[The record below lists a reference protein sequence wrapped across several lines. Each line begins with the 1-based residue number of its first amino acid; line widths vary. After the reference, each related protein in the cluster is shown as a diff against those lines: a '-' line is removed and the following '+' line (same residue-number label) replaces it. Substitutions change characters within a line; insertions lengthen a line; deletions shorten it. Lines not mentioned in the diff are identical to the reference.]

1 MPRTHPTSHNPPVKH
16 WLLLLSYSSETWGIN
31 GCTNLSSLHGKL
43 DFNAKQSK
51 RKMRQDCKPG
61 TVCPLWQHASPWPAW
76 FSARSEGRDVG
87 VPEGYSAVQRLMYCS
102 WMDWTFE
109 IRCWPWKGWGREFL
123 TFECGEGAKRALLSP
138 RFRCLSYFLRA
149 LWWEMASWESLDLLQ
164 QKTWPWHTNKKHL
177 KGFKCIPIL
186 CEQPARVGMD

>member
-1 MPRTHPTSHNPPVKH
+1 MHVHCLDPYLAIVGDLWISSNTQDTSNISQNPHNPPVKH
-16 WLLLLSYSSETWGIN
+16 WLLLLSYSSETWVFN
-31 GCTNLSSLHGKL
+31 WCTNLCSLHGKL

-51 RKMRQDCKPG
+51 QKMRQDCKPG
-61 TVCPLWQHASPWPAW
+61 TVCPLWQHASSWLAW

-123 TFECGEGAKRALLSP
+123 IFEWGGALLLLSP
-138 RFRCLSYFLRA
+138 KFRCLIF
-149 LWWEMASWESLDLLQ
+149 
-164 QKTWPWHTNKKHL
+164 
-177 KGFKCIPIL
+177 
-186 CEQPARVGMD
+186 